1 MKSSLV
7 VVGVS
12 LLLLDGSRAAA
23 QSLADVAAVE
33 TARRKAIA
41 RPAQVMRETDL
52 RSDYPVTTPTELPAW
67 PDDAAAG
74 DPAAARRL
82 VEPASLQAGPL
93 PPIPVMAV
101 AGGEVFLEVAVGSDG
116 AVSGVKPFR
125 ATPPFTDAL
134 SDAVK
139 AWRFEPAEDAVAPPP
154 GQPVD
159 ETTRKAAA
167 SKVLV
172 VGLFR
177 PPALFNVTLGEPPK
191 DVATPAPD
199 VPAPVGAATMPDYPM
214 NALFDGSVLMELR
227 LGVDGAVMRRRLVRS
242 APGFDAPALIAV
254 NALSFRPAR
263 VRGVAVP
270 SVAYVLLAFR
280 QPITQ

>member
-12 LLLLDGSRAAA
+12 LLLLDGSRAVA
-23 QSLADVAAVE
+23 QSLAEVAADE
-33 TARRKAIA
+33 AARRKAIA
-41 RPAQVMRETDL
+41 TPARVMRETDL
-52 RSDYPVTTPTELPAW
+52 RTDYPVTTPTELPAW
-67 PDDAAAG
+67 PEAAAG

-82 VEPASLQAGPL
+82 VEPASLQGGPL

-125 ATPPFTDAL
+125 DTPPFTEAL
-134 SDAVK
+134 SGAVR
-139 AWRFEPAEDAVAPPP
+139 AWRFEPAEDAVVPAP
-154 GQPVD
+154 GQPID

-172 VGLFR
+172 VGVFR
-177 PPALFNVTLGEPPK
+177 PPALFSVTLGEPPK
-191 DVATPAPD
+191 DVGTPAPD
-199 VPAPVGAATMPDYPM
+199 VPAPVGAVTMPQYPM
-214 NALFDGSVLMELR
+214 NALFDGSVLIELR
-227 LGVDGAVMRRRLVRS
+227 LGVDGSVMRRRLVRS

-254 NALSFRPAR
+254 DALSFRPAR

-270 SVAYVLLAFR
+270 SVAYVVVAFR
-280 QPITQ
+280 QPITP